1 MWDRQLPM
9 RVQGLVSVL
18 LSFRTNFERGIDN
31 YPFGVE
37 GCTDERKSYLIGAT
51 FVTVS
56 RKLRVLAS
64 RSLVASL
71 RSSMTG

>member
-1 MWDRQLPM
+1 M
-9 RVQGLVSVL
+9 GLSITHACSEL
-18 LSFRTNFERGIDN
+18 WFSFSFRTNFERGIDN

-37 GCTDERKSYLIGAT
+37 GCIDERKSYLIDAT

-64 RSLVASL
+64 QSLVASL